1 MPARKDNIITFL
13 ASQLAHTLLAQDP
26 AHGVGNIGFPR
37 PIRPD
42 HGRNTRT
49 KLQASARSKA
59 LEAQHF
65 QTFEIHSMTLLF
77 CKKCFYCAD
86 NTIDQEMRR
95 VASSVFPSKLC
106 LFMLYERGFQHT
118 KARSCT
124 CMYCYQ
130 GIEVIE
136 GVYHERSLWE
146 PHHLC

>member
-1 MPARKDNIITFL
+1 MPARKDDVITFL

-42 HGRNTRT
+42 HGSNART
-49 KLQASARSKA
+49 KLQASASSKA

-86 NTIDQEMRR
+86 NTIDREMRR
-95 VASSVFPSKLC
+95 VASLIKEEDLAAFP
-106 LFMLYERGFQHT
+106 
-118 KARSCT
+118 
-124 CMYCYQ
+124 
-130 GIEVIE
+130 
-136 GVYHERSLWE
+136 
-146 PHHLC
+146 PHCWRRYLTRRQTRAD